1 MEHELLQVGY
11 KAAEGSQF
19 EQDIQGD
26 YNLAGEDSLVGDSR
40 LEMDSLAVTD
50 ILAEM
55 GSLVAGTLV
64 EAGMQLVEVDIPA
77 EGIVAMEADALLA
90 EL

>member
-1 MEHELLQVGY
+1 MERELLQVEY

-40 LEMDSLAVTD
+40 LEMDSLAVMD